1 MKWVTNSLH
10 WCHRMFWYSFA
21 AIAILLA
28 IAISL
33 IRVFITDVKDYRQE
47 IELFASSILEQE
59 VRIDSMDAKL
69 SGFTPLI
76 VFKGVRMLDNA
87 GTKQLLRFDEAR
99 LTIDPIRSLT
109 SLKLVPK
116 GFTVYGVSLG
126 INRKKDGALQIQ
138 DLNLAELGDQFS
150 FENQVGNAESTE
162 LADWLFNRSELA
174 IKNSTVI
181 WQDAG
186 GANKPIKIQNVNFYI
201 RNDNERHQ
209 VTGTVTL
216 PAELGQDFAIAL
228 DFKGNLLNPK
238 EWRGDY
244 FVKGTSLKISNWNVK
259 PVLLNA
265 QLQSGTVDLSMWGEW
280 REGAIQ
286 SFSADFTAKA
296 FQALIGESRQSLNI
310 NHLGGLVNW
319 RRTLNG
325 WLMSIDRFVFDGDSG
340 EWPQTRLQFEYA
352 QDDKQRERI
361 KAYASYFR
369 LQDAGD
375 LLSRT
380 QILPE
385 NIKRRIL
392 KLNPQGELKNL
403 VVHSS
408 LDEQHPEYRLSG
420 EFHDIRVDP
429 LDKFPGL
436 KNVSG
441 EISANE
447 NGGHAVLSVRDG
459 ELRMPGLFRQP
470 IALSTLDAEVA
481 WWHAQQRW
489 VVKSSDLQLAN
500 ADVSGSL
507 SMLLLLPDAQ
517 VSPYLDLQLDYRNVQ
532 GESIYKY
539 QPVTIMDKDL
549 VAWLDKAFTSG
560 SVSQGG
566 FVFHGRL
573 ADYPFAKHNGSM
585 LADFDVRDVL
595 FDYQA
600 GWPKLMINSGHIMI
614 SGLGLQI
621 EDMSGKF
628 EDSALNNVYV
638 QLENFDRPSLD
649 IKGAVSGQTR
659 DMAHFMVNSPIA
671 REAAG
676 IYRQAKIDGEVS
688 GQVELHIPLSKQERA
703 RMPLN
708 YTVHASLKDSRV
720 DLWENKLVFEHI
732 SGDVTYKPKQIT
744 SKGLRGTLLEQ
755 DVAFKLFSRA
765 ERNTEEMLL
774 SMRGK
779 LDAGEIRHHVPSPVL
794 EKISGV
800 TPWQGVLSL
809 GVWSSKGHSKP
820 GYFHFS
826 SALQGVSVDLP
837 APLTKS
843 AEVKKPFAVQVEF
856 PNRDVLPVYAKLGS
870 DWSTALAINLNAD
883 ASRLLQKGSLV
894 FLDEQAKLPKKDE
907 LQIKGVIASLPI
919 TQWDRVFK
927 QANTKPRFD
936 VSDLHLP
943 VQLDLDY
950 LKIETEQDDKKN
962 ATYDPRKMS
971 LVNGEIRKLEYNAM
985 KFGKLNLHTLREAD
999 GMRID
1004 KIAVTGEHMNLTGD
1018 GRWTLRDGK
1027 QLTNLLLK
1035 VTSQDF
1041 GALLADL
1048 DFAAT
1053 IKKGELQSVIQ
1064 AHWHDMPTNY
1074 SLAILNADVGAVIN
1088 DGVIS
1093 QVEPGAGRLL
1103 GLLSL
1108 SELPRRLSLDFKEL
1122 QNGLAFKQMLG
1133 QVEID
1138 NGNTHIGTMKVISP
1152 VALMQIEG
1160 STNLVDKTFNQTVRV
1175 VPNVSGTV
1183 PFVSYLA
1190 YGGQIGAIAFVF
1202 DQIFGDTFDSAVGT
1216 EYRVTGTW
1224 ENPQIEKI
1232 EPKVPDESPDFYD
1245 N

>member
-21 AIAILLA
+21 AVAIVLA

-47 IELFASSILEQE
+47 IESFASSMLEQE

-76 VFKGVRMLDNA
+76 VFKGVRMLNNS

-126 INRKKDGALQIQ
+126 INRKKEGTLQIQ
-138 DLNLAELGDQFS
+138 DLNLAELGDQIS
-150 FENQVGNAESTE
+150 FETQGVNTESTE

-265 QLQSGTVDLSMWGEW
+265 QLQSGTVDVSMWGEW
-280 REGAIQ
+280 RDGTIQ
-286 SFSADFTAKA
+286 AFSADFTANA
-296 FQALIGESRQSLNI
+296 FHALIGESQQSLSI
-310 NHLGGLVNW
+310 HHLGGLVNW
-319 RRTLNG
+319 RRTING
-325 WLMSIDRFVFDGDSG
+325 WLMNIDRFVFDGESG
-340 EWPQTRLQFEYA
+340 AWPQTRLQFEYA
-352 QDDKQRERI
+352 RDENKREQI

-369 LQDAGD
+369 LQDASD

-385 NIKRRIL
+385 NIKSRIL

-403 VVHSS
+403 IMHSS

-420 EFHDIRVDP
+420 ELYNVHIDP
-429 LDKFPGL
+429 LDKFPGV
-436 KNVSG
+436 KNLSG
-441 EISANE
+441 VISANE
-447 NGGHAVLSVRDG
+447 TGGHATLSVHDG
-459 ELRMPGLFRQP
+459 DLEMPGLFRQP
-470 IALSTLDAEVA
+470 IALSSMDARVD
-481 WWHAQQRW
+481 WWHAQQQW
-489 VVKSSDLQLAN
+489 VIKSSDLQLTN
-500 ADVSGSL
+500 EDVSGSL
-507 SMLLLLPDAQ
+507 SMLLLLPDKQ
-517 VSPYLDLQLDYRNVQ
+517 VSPYLDLQLDYRNGQ
-532 GESIYKY
+532 GKSINKY
-539 QPVTIMDKDL
+539 LPVTIMHEEL
-549 VAWLDKAFTSG
+549 VAWLDRAFNAG
-560 SVSQGG
+560 NVSQGG

-573 ADYPFAKHNGSM
+573 ADYPFAKRNGSM
-585 LADFDVRDVL
+585 LAEFDVRDVL
-595 FDYQA
+595 LDYQA
-600 GWPKLMINSGHIMI
+600 GWPKLMINNGHVVI
-614 SGLGLQI
+614 SGLGLQV
-621 EDMSGKF
+621 EGMSGKF

-638 QLENFDRPSLD
+638 KLENFALPSLD
-649 IKGAVSGQTR
+649 IKGVISGQTR

-671 REAAG
+671 KAAAG

-688 GQVELHIPLSKQERA
+688 GKVDLQIPLSKQARA

-708 YTVHASLKDSRV
+708 YTVQATLNDSRV
-720 DLWENKLVFEHI
+720 DLWDNKLVFEHI

-744 SKGLRGTLLEQ
+744 SKGLKGTLLDQ
-755 DVAFKLFSRA
+755 NVAFKLFSRA
-765 ERNTEEMLL
+765 ERNSEEMLL

-779 LDAGEIRHHVPSPVL
+779 LDAGKIRQHVQSPVL
-794 EKISGV
+794 EKISGI

-809 GVWSSKGHSKP
+809 GVWSSEGHSKP

-826 SALQGVSVDLP
+826 SPLQGVAVDLP

-843 AEVKKPFAVQVEF
+843 AEVSKPFAVQVEF
-856 PNRDVLPVYAKLGS
+856 PKRDVLPLFAKFAG
-870 DWSTALAINLNAD
+870 DWSTALAINLNND
-883 ASRLLQKGSLV
+883 ASRLLQKGSIV
-894 FLDEQAKLPKKDE
+894 FLDEQAKLPEKDE
-907 LQIKGVIASLPI
+907 LQIKGVIANLPI
-919 TQWDRVFK
+919 TQWNRLIEEADSMPLFSV
-927 QANTKPRFD
+927 T
-936 VSDLHLP
+936 DLKLP
-943 VQLDLDY
+943 VQLDLDH
-950 LKIETEQDDKKN
+950 LKIVSEQDDTNKK
-962 ATYDPRKMS
+962 AYDPRKFS

-985 KFGKLNLHTLREAD
+985 KIGTLNLRTLREAD
-999 GMRID
+999 GLRID
-1004 KIAVTGEHMNLTGD
+1004 KISVTGEHMSLSGD

-1027 QLTNLLLK
+1027 QLTNMLLK

-1053 IKKGELQSVIQ
+1053 LKKGEFQSVIQ

-1088 DGVIS
+1088 DGVIT

-1122 QNGLAFKQMLG
+1122 QNGLAFKQMIG
-1133 QVEID
+1133 QVEIS
-1138 NGNTHIGTMKVISP
+1138 NGNTHIGTMKIISP

-1183 PFVSYLA
+1183 PFVSFLA

-1216 EYRVTGTW
+1216 KYRVTGTW
-1224 ENPQIEKI
+1224 ENPQIVKI
-1232 EPKVPDESPDFYD
+1232 EAKVPEESPDIYD